1 LLKKIQ
7 THFNLTNLKGM
18 TMKNQM
24 IALAL
29 SCLVSTTVLA
39 SGGHDHGSHHQPLNG
54 GVVTNVKGL
63 DYELVAQKNSL
74 QLYIRDHGESIDISK
89 AQAKVTLLS
98 GADKQEVELKPNGKK
113 LEAAGNF
120 KVSAGTKAVA
130 VVSNGSNKATARFVI
145 K

>member
-1 LLKKIQ
+1 
-7 THFNLTNLKGM
+7 M
-18 TMKNQM
+18 
-24 IALAL
+24 
-29 SCLVSTTVLA
+29 
-39 SGGHDHGSHHQPLNG
+39 
-54 GVVTNVKGL
+54 TNVKGL

-74 QLYIRDHGESIDISK
+74 QLYIRDHGESIDMSK